1 MSACF
6 AIKMGDT
13 WMILGDKIIHSSI
26 SPFASSLKK
35 IVHCY
40 VIDFILQ
47 VIGLLDVFTPTSKF
61 EDFEDV

>member
-6 AIKMGDT
+6 AIKMGYT
-13 WMILGDKIIHSSI
+13 SMILGDKIIHSSI
-26 SPFASSLKK
+26 FPFSSSLKK
-35 IVHCY
+35 NVHCY